1 MMRRA
6 GIIGMGGLLS
16 VPSASNG
23 VGRRGLGTTMKKK
36 MTNATG
42 VTGVDAIDLGP
53 GIVGDEE
60 TTDIRPLNTAERTGA
75 PKKTPVD
82 AETMGNTH
90 LGRTES
96 RDGGHRADALTR
108 TMKNRRTTVGD
119 RPHRVANSAAT
130 PLIPYLQPARPPKQT
145 TLVLGSGDAQHL
157 DPVPGPVRNLVA
169 VEIRL

>member
-1 MMRRA
+1 
-6 GIIGMGGLLS
+6 MGGLLS
-16 VPSASNG
+16 VPSASND
-23 VGRRGLGTTMKKK
+23 VGRRGLGTTMKKM

-42 VTGVDAIDLGP
+42 VTGVDAMDLGP

-60 TTDIRPLNTAERTGA
+60 MTTDIHPLSTAERTGA

-90 LGRTES
+90 LGRIES

-119 RPHRVANSAAT
+119 
-130 PLIPYLQPARPPKQT
+130 
-145 TLVLGSGDAQHL
+145 
-157 DPVPGPVRNLVA
+157 
-169 VEIRL
+169 